1 MSYSRTT
8 QFNTR
13 TSNWNRNQNTARFAS
28 NIKLGPVTHT
38 VLVALMITVLGLI
51 YLTQATRATSY
62 DYQAQAMDTKISE
75 LTTQKT
81 DLQIEDAKLT
91 ALENVQNSN
100 VARQMTTPAQ
110 TNYVS
115 E

>member
-1 MSYSRTT
+1 
-8 QFNTR
+8 
-13 TSNWNRNQNTARFAS
+13 
-28 NIKLGPVTHT
+28 
-38 VLVALMITVLGLI
+38 MITVLGLI

>member
-1 MSYSRTT
+1 
-8 QFNTR
+8 
-13 TSNWNRNQNTARFAS
+13 
-28 NIKLGPVTHT
+28 
-38 VLVALMITVLGLI
+38 
-51 YLTQATRATSY
+51 
-62 DYQAQAMDTKISE
+62 MDTKISE